1 MSQNINMEEIANK
14 IGLMRKTAE
23 ELKSLSDEFPA
34 LSQNLVRIS
43 AGIKML
49 ELNVS
54 DLVTN
59 NLLD

>member
-1 MSQNINMEEIANK
+1 MSQDINIEEIANK
-14 IGLMRKTAE
+14 IGLMRKVAE
-23 ELKSLSDEFPA
+23 ELKSLSDDFPA
-34 LSQNLVRIS
+34 LSQNMVRIN

-54 DLVTN
+54 DLVTT

>member
-14 IGLMRKTAE
+14 VDLMRRTAE
-23 ELKSLSDEFPA
+23 ELKALSNEFPA
-34 LSQNLVRIS
+34 LSQNMVRIS

-54 DLVTN
+54 DLVTIG
-59 NLLD
+59 LLD